1 MFRPLFVFIGT
12 RYTRAKRRN
21 HFVSFISLT
30 SMIGLALG
38 VMVMIVVLSVMNGF
52 DHEMRT
58 RVLGMVP
65 HASIESATPMDD
77 WRSLGKQALERPQV
91 LAVAPFTQMQGLLS
105 HDGKVQKI
113 LINAVDPVEEAKVSV
128 IGQFFKPEDGGQG
141 SLAALEPGGFGL
153 IIGKKAASKLGVK
166 VGDKLTFVAPEVT
179 VTPAGM
185 FPRLKRF
192 TVVGIFSVGVGEI
205 DGYVALA
212 HVQDIARLHRWKAGQ
227 VQGLRLKFD
236 DLFQAPQVAWS
247 IAQGLGEQDYFA
259 RDWTRTHGN
268 LYQAIRMEKAMIG
281 LLLLLIVAV
290 AAFNIISTLV
300 MVVTDKKGDIA
311 ILRTLGASPGQI
323 MAIFMVQGTVIGVVG
338 TLIGATLGM
347 LAALGISRGIAQLE
361 AWLGIKFLNA
371 DVYFIDY
378 LPSQLLAADVLLVCG
393 AALVLS
399 FLATLYPAWRAAR
412 TQPAEALRYE

>member
-38 VMVMIVVLSVMNGF
+38 VVVMIVVLSVMNGF

-65 HASIESATPMDD
+65 HATIESGEPISH
-77 WRSLGKQALERPQV
+77 WPALADKV
-91 LAVAPFTQMQGLLS
+91 LKNPKVEAVAPFTQMQGLLTNN
-105 HDGKVQKI
+105 GQVQKVI
-113 LINAVDPVEEAKVSV
+113 LNAIDPVQERKVSIIDRFMQQGQLDALTPGSFGMV
-128 IGQFFKPEDGGQG
+128 IGD
-141 SLAALEPGGFGL
+141 
-153 IIGKKAASKLGVK
+153 KAATKLGVGL
-166 VGDKLTFVAPEVT
+166 GDKLTFVAPEVT

-185 FPRLKRF
+185 FPRMKRF
-192 TVVGIFSVGVGEI
+192 TVVGIFHVGAGEL
-205 DGYVALA
+205 DGYLGLTNLE
-212 HVQDIARLHRWKAGQ
+212 DLARLHRWKPDQ

-236 DLFQAPQVAWS
+236 DLFQAPRTAWE
-247 IAQGLGEQDYFA
+247 IAQQLGESHYYA

-268 LYQAIRMEKAMIG
+268 LYQAIKMEKAMIG

-300 MVVTDKKGDIA
+300 MVVNDKKGDIA
-311 ILRTLGASPGQI
+311 ILRTLGATPGQI
-323 MAIFMVQGTVIGVVG
+323 MAIFMVQGTVIGVIG
-338 TLIGATLGM
+338 TLIGAVVGI
-347 LAALGISRGIAQLE
+347 LAALNVSAAIAALE
-361 AWLGIKFLNA
+361 RLIGHKFLNA

-378 LPSQLLAADVLLVCG
+378 LPSQLMAEDVLMVCG